1 MNKYA
6 IFDSHAHY
14 DDEKFDQNRNELL
27 KELQENGVIGAVNC
41 SSSYESVGKTCELVN
56 KWDFIY
62 GAVGIH
68 PENANEFI
76 LMSDSENA
84 TDVSLTAPTNTFSPI
99 VRSGVS
105 DSRNITDC
113 NSKQL

>member
-41 SSSYESVGKTCELVN
+41 SSSYESVGKTCEIVN
-56 KWDFIY
+56 
-62 GAVGIH
+62 
-68 PENANEFI
+68 
-76 LMSDSENA
+76 
-84 TDVSLTAPTNTFSPI
+84 
-99 VRSGVS
+99 
-105 DSRNITDC
+105 
-113 NSKQL
+113 